1 MNELIFVVSRNS
13 DAATFACCAV
23 VCVSVIIVAGL
34 IAGASVIRA
43 SINSAR
49 DKAVAESKRLSPPD
63 TYITNNYG
71 ATVNVAEDGEIEEE
85 DEDE

>member
-1 MNELIFVVSRNS
+1 MNELIFVCSRNG
-13 DAATFACCAV
+13 DAATFACCVV
-23 VCVSVIIVAGL
+23 VCVAVIIVAGI
-34 IAGASVIRA
+34 IAGACVLRA

-85 DEDE
+85 DDE